1 MSRIKKH
8 HATEAT
14 VMLKNIPVSAHNFCT
29 MKNVAQILAT
39 LLKSPYL
46 CIRYPENSLFTLK
59 KRLIPIEA
67 KSGCL

>member
-8 HATEAT
+8 HATEVTA
-14 VMLKNIPVSAHNFCT
+14 MLKNVPVSAHNFCT

-46 CIRYPENSLFTLK
+46 CTRYPENDLFTLQ
-59 KRLIPIEA
+59 RLIPIEA

>member
-14 VMLKNIPVSAHNFCT
+14 AMLKNVPVSAHNFCT
-29 MKNVAQILAT
+29 MENVAQILAT

-46 CIRYPENSLFTLK
+46 CIRYPENNLLTLK
-59 KRLIPIEA
+59 KD
-67 KSGCL
+67 